1 MDKQQII
8 ELLNVGENCEIE
20 FKEAK
25 KKLPKSLWSTYSAF
39 TNSKGGIIV
48 LGIIEN
54 KNTGECTLEGLENT
68 SDILKDF
75 WNTINN
81 KEKISVNILDDEH
94 IETTIVE
101 EKTIIIIN
109 IPKANRQNK
118 PVYINNNPI
127 TGTFKR
133 YHDGDYKCLK
143 EEIRVMFSESTD
155 KSKDEMILEEYN
167 INNIDKETFESY
179 RRRFKLH
186 KGDNHEWNNLS
197 DKEFLYMIRALDR
210 KTNKLTLAGLLMFGK
225 IQDIIEVRPNY
236 FLDYREINDIA
247 ITERWSHRI
256 TSSADEGWAGN
267 LWGFFNKIVNRLTAD
282 IETPFALDRDMM
294 RIADTDVHKSV
305 RERTC

>member
-1 MDKQQII
+1 MNKQQII

-54 KNTGECTLEGLENT
+54 KNTGECTIEGVENT

-109 IPKANRQNK
+109 IPKANRQSK

-133 YHDGDYKCLK
+133 YHDGDYKCSK

-179 RRRFKLH
+179 RRRF
-186 KGDNHEWNNLS
+186 
-197 DKEFLYMIRALDR
+197 
-210 KTNKLTLAGLLMFGK
+210 
-225 IQDIIEVRPNY
+225 Y